1 MKANETTFQHVIEG
15 TKQYIVPLF
24 QRPYCWDKSQWETL
38 WNDLVE
44 MQDVVSS
51 SIALHRLHR
60 HASDSV
66 SARRRAEV
74 PVDRRTA
81 AADDDLHPADL
92 APRYRTPRRPSRA
105 RR

>member
-44 MQDVVSS
+44 MQDAARSRS
-51 SIALHRLHR
+51 HFIGSIVTLQTQ
-60 HASDSV
+60 SV
-66 SARRRAEV
+66 RRALGGGLPGPGAGSGPAITTPCWQV
-74 PVDRRTA
+74 PRPTR
-81 AADDDLHPADL
+81 PG
-92 APRYRTPRRPSRA
+92 PRRPAS
-105 RR
+105 